1 METKTLL
8 LSLAMGVVSAGLI
21 SLGGANFFSKPEA
34 PWPPVEHLRVPN
46 ETMGPNGFTKQW
58 KNAQGYDI
66 FSYFWPTAV
75 DKPKGI
81 LLLLHGHGVY
91 VVFEFLKSRGVGLE
105 RVHEGSWIEELNKQ
119 GYSCCGID
127 VQSKGRSSGYKQMRT
142 MFDSF
147 DDLVNDDLDFVS
159 KLPELGGEK
168 FSNLPI
174 FPFAMSMG
182 GARAVMMIL
191 RNEALFKAA
200 LFYAPMLSLERVSK
214 QGLNPYLKPLITAI
228 SLIGPH
234 WRLAAA
240 ATNDIYPDLQAEFD
254 NDVLSDNGMTRVR
267 VASEYLRVT
276 THIMENLEKITLPFV
291 TFHSDGDTMV
301 DPDGSRRLV
310 QESSSKIKSY
320 ENCPGSWHILIHE
333 EGNEVTLQKTID
345 FLNKVNSKP
354 KYVTFSEAS
363 AQYQW

>member
-1 METKTLL
+1 
-8 LSLAMGVVSAGLI
+8 MGV
-21 SLGGANFFSKPEA
+21 FFLFLPHRRA
-34 PWPPVEHLRVPN
+34 LQ
-46 ETMGPNGFTKQW
+46 GPNGFTKQW

-66 FSYFWPTAV
+66 FSYFWPTTV
-75 DKPKGI
+75 EKPKGI

-105 RVHEGSWIEELNKQ
+105 RVYAGSWIEKLNEQ

-127 VQSKGRSSGYKQMRT
+127 AQSKGRSSGYKQLRT
-142 MFDSF
+142 MFNSF

-159 KLPELGGEK
+159 KLPELGGEA
-168 FSNLPI
+168 FTDLPI
-174 FPFAMSMG
+174 FPFAVSMG

-191 RNEALFKAA
+191 RNEALFKGA

-214 QGLNPYLKPLITAI
+214 EGLNPYLKPLV
-228 SLIGPH
+228 SLFNFIGPS

-240 ATNDIYPDLQAEFD
+240 SSNDIFPDLQAEFD
-254 NDVLSDNGMTRVR
+254 NDFFSDQAMTRVR

-276 THIMENLEKITLPFV
+276 THILQNLGKITLPFV

-301 DPDGSRRLV
+301 DPDGSRKLV
-310 QESSSKIKSY
+310 AEASSKIKSY

-333 EGNEVTLQKTID
+333 KGNEKTLEKTIN
-345 FLNKVNSKP
+345 FLKKVNSKP
-354 KYVTFSEAS
+354 KHVTFSEAVQ
-363 AQYQW
+363 QYRL